1 MATRSIGRSG
11 GIDAS
16 CVSVD
21 NGAMRTA
28 SWDTWDKMQAWPRKY
43 HCGVQTD
50 KQPNQLV
57 FPGIHYA
64 KALEWPKINRG
75 NDEHLELYLQVQ
87 LFAKRIQYK
96 PALSLDLSIQRICGL
111 CFGENAA
118 IAAVASEALIRTA
131 KRVSGRTQYRDKIAC
146 PILPS
151 PRNLFRFTFGN
162 PASISRF
169 AWISAKSS
177 LAAQTIS
184 VSPGAVSSN
193 IGG

>member
-1 MATRSIGRSG
+1 
-11 GIDAS
+11 
-16 CVSVD
+16 
-21 NGAMRTA
+21 MRTA

-43 HCGVQTD
+43 NCGVETD

-64 KALEWPKINRG
+64 KASGWPKINRKKREP
-75 NDEHLELYLQVQ
+75 NKLYLQVK

-96 PALSLDLSIQRICGL
+96 PALWSDLSIERICGP

-118 IAAVASEALIRTA
+118 IAAVASEALIRMA
-131 KRVSGRTQYRDKIAC
+131 KRVSGRTQYVDKIAC
-146 PILPS
+146 PMLPS
-151 PRNLFRFTFGN
+151 PRNRFRFTFEN
-162 PASISRF
+162 PASNSRF

-177 LAAQTIS
+177 LSAQTIS

-193 IGG
+193 IGARIK